1 MHDNTKQLAPTMSSA
16 NIEILASKCFCWSYG
31 TVTLPNRRAVVEKER
46 YAMQPDTMLAFPT
59 EQQTVVKDKKIS
71 LWLTTGCLAPQ
82 VPFPIPPYNEKKMS
96 IFSSHMLE

>member
-1 MHDNTKQLAPTMSSA
+1 
-16 NIEILASKCFCWSYG
+16 
-31 TVTLPNRRAVVEKER
+31 
-46 YAMQPDTMLAFPT
+46 MQPDTMLAFPT